1 MASRAAI
8 LDLDHVQVAV
18 PPGAEEAC
26 RAFYV
31 TLLGM
36 PEIAK
41 PQALVARGGV
51 WVQVG
56 KRQLHLGVE
65 KEFQPAR
72 KAHPAFAV
80 SDIDDLAERVA
91 HEGRDVVWDNETIP
105 GLRRF
110 HTHDPFGNRLEFVES
125 QDVSNR

>member
-1 MASRAAI
+1 MATRATI

-41 PQALVARGGV
+41 PQALAGRGGV
-51 WVQVG
+51 WVQAG

-65 KEFQPAR
+65 KAFQPAR

-80 SDIDDLAERVA
+80 SGIDDLAERVA
-91 HEGRDVVWDNETIP
+91 HEGRDIVWDNETIP

-125 QDVSNR
+125 QDVSNG

>member
-18 PPGAEEAC
+18 PPGAEETC

-51 WVQVG
+51 WVQAG

-72 KAHPAFAV
+72 RAHPAFAV
-80 SDIDDLAERVA
+80 SGIDDLAERVA
-91 HEGRDVVWDNETIP
+91 REGYDVVWDNETIP

-110 HTHDPFGNRLEFVES
+110 HTHDPFGNRLELVES
-125 QDVSNR
+125 PDVSNR

>member
-1 MASRAAI
+1 MSSRAAI

-18 PPGAEEAC
+18 PPQAEEAC

-36 PEIAK
+36 PEIVK
-41 PQALVARGGV
+41 PQALAARSGI
-51 WVQVG
+51 WVQAG
-56 KRQLHLGVE
+56 SRQLHLGVE
-65 KEFQPAR
+65 KDFQPAR

-80 SDIDDLAERVA
+80 SHIDDLAERVA
-91 HEGRDVVWDNETIP
+91 RESHDVVWDNETIP

-110 HTHDPFGNRLEFVES
+110 HTYDPFGNRLEFVES
-125 QDVSNR
+125 PDVSNR